1 MKLPRNW
8 VGEANVKKIC
18 MGNQKREGRENAKT
32 KASCVFFFFIFIFSL
47 LAMMVTN
54 TVVRKSSL
62 EDLFLKK
69 LSLVFLITFL
79 S

>member
-1 MKLPRNW
+1 ML
-8 VGEANVKKIC
+8 KKSVWET
-18 MGNQKREGRENAKT
+18 KRGKVEKMQRPKRV
-32 KASCVFFFFIFIFSL
+32 VFFFFLIFMFSL
-47 LAMMVTN
+47 LAMMVTS

-69 LSLVFLITFL
+69 WSLVFLITFL

>member
-32 KASCVFFFFIFIFSL
+32 KASCVFFFFF
-47 LAMMVTN
+47 LAMMVTS

-69 LSLVFLITFL
+69 WSLVFLITFL